1 MKWSEWVDV
10 ETIKAISLHT
20 TAVLALLLAFVL
32 VAIVAQWVIVD
43 ETLKSAI
50 DFIAMYLF
58 VIVFG
63 LLAIQFLLL
72 LWKKVGRDGTST
84 VSLVA

>member
-20 TAVLALLLAFVL
+20 TAVLALILAFGL
-32 VAIVAQWVIVD
+32 VAIVVQWVIVD
-43 ETLKSAI
+43 ETLQAAVESI
-50 DFIAMYLF
+50 ERYLV

-63 LLAIQFLLL
+63 LLAIQFLWL
-72 LWKKVGRDGTST
+72 LWKKVGRDGTGT
-84 VSLVA
+84 VGLVA

>member
-20 TAVLALLLAFVL
+20 TAVLALLLAFGL

-43 ETLKSAI
+43 ETLKAAI
-50 DFIAMYLF
+50 EFIAMYLF

>member
-20 TAVLALLLAFVL
+20 TAVLALILAFGL

-43 ETLKSAI
+43 ETLKAALE
-50 DFIAMYLF
+50 FIARYLV

-72 LWKKVGRDGTST
+72 LWKKVGRDGTGT
-84 VSLVA
+84 VNLVA